1 MSTNAELVVCCAMA
15 GCCSFAS
22 TFVAYAPRRPMKLM
36 SQGRADPLRDLLVRL
51 RRLTL
56 VRQLEERAAIARG
69 RAECLRQMPVMLDV
83 VTLGLSAGLSFDS
96 ALELYCQRYSN
107 ELARALGTAMLS
119 WRLGTASRE
128 EALESMARKM
138 GVSALGRF
146 AGVVSQALAFGS
158 PLATTLEQQAQAIRE
173 EQRAQM
179 EEEIEQVPVRMLIPL
194 GTLIVPAMLLAIL
207 GPLLGA
213 SLQVG

>member
-1 MSTNAELVVCCAMA
+1 MDASAMGICALA
-15 GCCSFAS
+15 GCCGFAS
-22 TFVAYAPRRPMKLM
+22 AFAATVPVA
-36 SQGRADPLRDLLVRL
+36 SQHGAMTRADPVSDLIRRMRALPAVRDV
-51 RRLTL
+51 
-56 VRQLEERAAIARG
+56 EERAAMARV

-96 ALELYCQRYSN
+96 SLELYCQRHDTD
-107 ELARALGTAMLS
+107 LARAMSSAMLT
-119 WRLGTASRE
+119 WRLGTSTRE
-128 EALESMARKM
+128 EALTGVARKV
-138 GVSALGRF
+138 GVSSLDRF

-158 PLATTLEQQAQAIRE
+158 PLAATLEQQAQAIRD

-207 GPLLGA
+207 GPLFGA
-213 SLQVG
+213 SLSMG

>member
-1 MSTNAELVVCCAMA
+1 MDLKLVGCMA
-15 GCCSFAS
+15 LAGGCSFAAAY
-22 TFVAYAPRRPMKLM
+22 VATLSSAAHT
-36 SQGRADPLRDLLVRL
+36 SQSSARASPLNEAVERV
-51 RRLTL
+51 RRLAV
-56 VRQLEERAAIARG
+56 VRGMEERAEVARM

-96 ALELYCQRYSN
+96 ALELYCQRYTNVLS
-107 ELARALGTAMLS
+107 RALGTAMLT

-128 EALESMARKM
+128 EALEAMARRM
-138 GVSALGRF
+138 GVSALERF
-146 AGVVSQALAFGS
+146 AGVVAQALAFGS
-158 PLATTLEQQAQAIRE
+158 PLAATLEQQAQAIRE

-179 EEEIEQVPVRMLIPL
+179 EEEIEQVPVRMMIPL

-213 SLQVG
+213 SLAVG